1 MSNTGKPKIKKSEFI
16 GKCMDLAER
25 LTRSVHNIREES
37 HLSHQ
42 HWMFR
47 NGAMAM
53 AENLLKEKYE
63 IVED

>member
-1 MSNTGKPKIKKSEFI
+1 MADKKKLKKSEFV
-16 GKCMDLAER
+16 GMCMDLAER
-25 LTRSVHNIREES
+25 LTRSEHNLREEQ

-53 AENLLKEKYE
+53 ASSLLKEQYE
-63 IVED
+63 IVEG

>member
-1 MSNTGKPKIKKSEFI
+1 MEKQKIKKSEFV
-16 GKCMDLAER
+16 GKCMDLAEK
-25 LTRSVHNIREES
+25 LTRREHNLREEQ

-53 AENLLKEKYE
+53 ATELLKEKYQIIE
-63 IVED
+63 E

>member
-1 MSNTGKPKIKKSEFI
+1 MEKKTIKKSEFI
-16 GKCMDLAER
+16 GKCMDLAEK
-25 LTRSVHNIREES
+25 LTRTHHNLREES

-53 AENLLKEKYE
+53 AEKLLKEQYQ